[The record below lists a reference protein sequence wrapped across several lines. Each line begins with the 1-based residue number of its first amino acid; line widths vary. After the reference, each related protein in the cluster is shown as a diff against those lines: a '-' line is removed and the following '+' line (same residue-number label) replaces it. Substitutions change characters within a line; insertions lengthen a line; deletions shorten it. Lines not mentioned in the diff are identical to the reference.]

1 MEKQKEIDY
10 RPFIYLIFVE
20 KKSGSTLCRSTRSML
35 LFDAQYSTADPL
47 YRLNLVF
54 LWGWIRGMRNST
66 EKISLPS
73 KNRHYRHPFIMLI
86 WLPPVVSERLHV
98 PALSKLKTQKRSKY
112 LPRIGLILSNKTSW
126 RSSQWAYLLFIEYT
140 PPLNRAVWVQLILF
154 SAFTDSHWTS
164 MPFKYPCHVQTG

>member
-1 MEKQKEIDY
+1 M
-10 RPFIYLIFVE
+10 
-20 KKSGSTLCRSTRSML
+20 CRSTRSML
-35 LFDAQYSTADPL
+35 LFDGSIFNSWSTVPVKSGL
-47 YRLNLVF
+47 SLGLNK
-54 LWGWIRGMRNST
+54 GY
-66 EKISLPS
+66 EKLHWEDITT
-73 KNRHYRHPFIMLI
+73 KNRHYRQPFIMLI

-98 PALSKLKTQKRSKY
+98 PALSKLKTQNDQNTY
-112 LPRIGLILSNKTSW
+112 PIGLILSNKTSW